1 MKKTTGVLLAV
12 AALAIAIHVQ
22 AQTKDTRP
30 IQLQSDM
37 LTDHCGAFLEAERT
51 RSPQWTLYLT
61 WLQGYITGYN
71 MFGKFPASAPQR
83 NLARGTDMVDWS
95 AWIKNYC
102 TTHPLVYYLDA
113 VDALMEEFGAD
124 FSRLPSRKQ

>member
-1 MKKTTGVLLAV
+1 
-12 AALAIAIHVQ
+12 
-22 AQTKDTRP
+22 
-30 IQLQSDM
+30 
-37 LTDHCGAFLEAERT
+37 
-51 RSPQWTLYLT
+51 
-61 WLQGYITGYN
+61 
-71 MFGKFPASAPQR
+71 
-83 NLARGTDMVDWS
+83 MVDWS